1 VVVGAALV
9 EQLERR
15 DGLVV
20 CGHYPGSGIGRLHD
34 RDGRIIWEEAN

>member
-1 VVVGAALV
+1 MVVGAALV

-15 DGLVV
+15 GLVV

-34 RDGRIIWEEAN
+34 RGGRIIWEEAN